1 MTRSAR
7 GSLGLVLVGWLA
19 GCGGGGG
26 GTHVT
31 TTTCSTAGGQNVTL
45 AVAQF
50 QAIPPVANAGCLLFP
65 GNASTIDS
73 ALYLLVPQLATDSQG
88 ATAAFILD
96 GDTLH
101 PALAAAMTQRPSV
114 ARDLGLRFHDFLR
127 TEERT
132 HWGALG
138 APLTAAA
145 RQAVELG
152 PPDTLGNV
160 RTFRLCGDLNCSTF
174 PTVTATAK
182 SVSGHLA
189 IYVDDAA
196 PAGGLTQSDLDSLA
210 TLFNARLYAI
220 DTTAFGR
227 ESDIDGNNAVI
238 VLMTNVVNK
247 LVTRQQCH
255 TQGFVAGF
263 FFGADIDPLFKNDP
277 RVNHG
282 EVFYSI
288 VADPD
293 STLSCPHSVKRL
305 RQLVPVTFIHEFQ
318 HMISYN
324 QHVLVK
330 GGDPQDTW
338 LDEGLSHFAE
348 ELGGRSFL
356 PAVRPSD
363 DTSFSNFVIG
373 DLFNAYSFLDSS
385 SFHYLAFSS
394 GIGSL
399 AERGAA
405 WLFVRYFADQF
416 AADTSFASIAVL
428 TRGLEQSGLH
438 GGAAITAAAGT
449 PFATVDARWIL
460 ANYVSDLPGFS
471 APPELR
477 YRSWSFRTTYAN
489 LNSQCPNFQPPCPFP
504 KPFPLTP
511 PLTLGKDVRQ
521 SGTLH
526 AGSGNYVVAAQLASG
541 PGFALLFS
549 GPNGAALPSV
559 LNPRLNVL
567 RIR

>member
-1 MTRSAR
+1 MRSAR
-7 GSLGLVLVGWLA
+7 GQFGLVFVAGLA

-26 GTHVT
+26 TPPPPPA
-31 TTTCSTAGGQNVTL
+31 TCNTAGGQTVTL
-45 AVAQF
+45 AVAAY

-65 GNASTIDS
+65 GNASPTDS
-73 ALYLLVPQLATDSQG
+73 VLYLLVPQLATDSQG
-88 ATAAFILD
+88 ATAAFLLQ

-101 PALAAAMTQRPSV
+101 PVMASV
-114 ARDLGLRFHDFLR
+114 SAEHQSTASDLGLRFHDFLR

-132 HWGALG
+132 RWPALG
-138 APLTAAA
+138 APLTGAA
-145 RQAVELG
+145 RPAVALG

-160 RTFRLCGDLNCSTF
+160 RNFRLCGDLNCSTF

-189 IYVDDAA
+189 IYVDNAA
-196 PAGGLTQSDLDSLA
+196 PAGGLTQSNLDSLA

-238 VLMTNVVNK
+238 VLMSNVVNK
-247 LVTRQQCH
+247 LVTKTQCRQS
-255 TQGFVAGF
+255 GFVAGF
-263 FFGADIDPLFKNDP
+263 FFGADIDPLFAGDP

-293 STLSCPHSVKRL
+293 STLSCPHSVNGL
-305 RQLVPVTFIHEFQ
+305 RNLVPVTFIHEFQ

-324 QHVLVK
+324 QHVLVRSAA
-330 GGDPQDTW
+330 PQVTW
-338 LDEGLSHFAE
+338 LDEGMSHFAE

-356 PAVRPSD
+356 PGN
-363 DTSFSNFVIG
+363 DTMFSNFALGNVR
-373 DLFNAYSFLDSS
+373 NAYQYLDSS
-385 SFHYLAFSS
+385 SFHYLAFST

-405 WLFVRYFADQF
+405 WLMVRYFADQF
-416 AADTSFASIAVL
+416 AADTSFTSVAAL
-428 TRGLEQSGLH
+428 TRSLEQSTQQ
-438 GGAAITAAAGT
+438 GGAALAAVSGT
-449 PFATVDARWIL
+449 PFATIDERWIL
-460 ANYVSDLPGFS
+460 ANYVSDLPGFT

-477 YRSWSFRTTYAN
+477 YRSWSFRTTYAS
-489 LNSQCPNFQPPCPFP
+489 LNAQCPNFQPPCPFP

-511 PLTLGKDVRQ
+511 PLFAGKSIAV

-526 AGSGNYVVAAQLASG
+526 AGSGTYVLGAQPLSS

-549 GPNGAALPSV
+549 GPGGAALPSV
-559 LNPRLNVL
+559 LVPRLNVL

>member
-7 GSLGLVLVGWLA
+7 GGLGLVLFGWLA

-45 AVAQF
+45 TIAQF

-65 GNASTIDS
+65 GNASTTDS
-73 ALYLLVPQLATDSQG
+73 ALYLLVPQIATDSQG

-101 PALAAAMTQRPSV
+101 PALAAALTRRPSV

-132 HWGALG
+132 HWAALG
-138 APLTAAA
+138 AVRTDAA
-145 RQAVELG
+145 RPAVFRG

-160 RTFRLCGDLNCSTF
+160 RNFRLCGDLNCSTF

-189 IYVDDAA
+189 IYVDNAA
-196 PAGGLTQSDLDSLA
+196 PAGGLSQSDLDSLA

-227 ESDIDGNNAVI
+227 ESDIDGNSAVI
-238 VLMTNVVNK
+238 VLMSNVVNK
-247 LVTRQQCH
+247 LVTKTQCH
-255 TQGFVAGF
+255 QSGFIAGF
-263 FFGADIDPLFKNDP
+263 FFGADIDPLFSGDP

-282 EVFYSI
+282 EVFYSM

-293 STLSCPHSVKRL
+293 STLSCAHSATQL
-305 RQLVPVTFIHEFQ
+305 RNIVPVTFIHEFQ

-324 QHVLVK
+324 QHVLV
-330 GGDPQDTW
+330 GGSSPQVTW
-338 LDEGLSHFAE
+338 LDEGMSHFAE

-356 PAVRPSD
+356 PGDQA
-363 DTSFSNFVIG
+363 SFSNFVIG

-416 AADTSFASIAVL
+416 AADTSFASIAAL

-438 GGAAITAAAGT
+438 GGAAIAAAAGT
-449 PFATVDARWIL
+449 PFATVDERWIL

-477 YRSWSFRTTYAN
+477 YRSWSFRTTYAS
-489 LNSQCPNFQPPCPFP
+489 LNSQCPNFSPPCPFP

-511 PLTLGKDVRQ
+511 PLSLGRDVQQ

-549 GPNGAALPSV
+549 GPNGAALPAV
-559 LNPRLNVL
+559 LNARLNVL

>member
-7 GSLGLVLVGWLA
+7 GGLGLALVAWLT

-26 GTHVT
+26 TPPRPLA
-31 TTTCSTAGGQNVTL
+31 TCNTAGGQNVSL
-45 AVAQF
+45 SVAAY

-65 GNASTIDS
+65 GNSSQTDS

-88 ATAAFILD
+88 ATAAFLLQ

-101 PALAAAMTQRPSV
+101 PVLAAVSAQHQSTPS
-114 ARDLGLRFHDFLR
+114 DLGLRFHDFLR
-127 TEERT
+127 SEERT
-132 HWGALG
+132 HWPALG
-138 APLTAAA
+138 APLTGAA
-145 RQAVELG
+145 RPAVALG

-160 RTFRLCGDLNCSTF
+160 RNFRLCGDLNCSTF

-182 SVSGHLA
+182 SVSGHVA
-189 IYVDDAA
+189 IYVDNAA
-196 PAGGLTQSDLDSLA
+196 PAGGLTPSDLDSLA
-210 TLFNARLYAI
+210 SLFNARLYAI

-227 ESDIDGNNAVI
+227 ESDIDTNGVVI
-238 VLMTNVVNK
+238 VLMSNVVNK
-247 LVTRQQCH
+247 LVTRQQCN
-255 TQGFVAGF
+255 QAGFVAGF

-293 STLSCPHSVKRL
+293 STLSCPHSVNGL

-324 QHVLVK
+324 QHVLVRSAA
-330 GGDPQDTW
+330 PQVTW
-338 LDEGLSHFAE
+338 LDEGMSHFAE

-356 PAVRPSD
+356 PGN
-363 DTSFSNFVIG
+363 DTMFSNFAIG
-373 DLFNAYSFLDSS
+373 DIRNAYQFLDSS
-385 SFHYLAFSS
+385 DSHFLAFSS

-405 WLFVRYFADQF
+405 WLMVRYFADQF
-416 AADTSFASIAVL
+416 AADTSFTSVAAL
-428 TRGLEQSGLH
+428 TRSLEQSTQP
-438 GGAAITAAAGT
+438 GGAALAAVSGT
-449 PFATVDARWIL
+449 PFTTIAERWIL
-460 ANYVSDLPGFS
+460 ANYVSDLPGFT

-477 YRSWSFRTTYAN
+477 YRSWSFRSTYAN
-489 LNSQCPNFQPPCPFP
+489 LNAQCPTFKPPCPFA

-511 PLTLGKDVRQ
+511 PLVAGKSITV

-526 AGSGNYVVAAQLASG
+526 AGSGTYVIGAQPPSS

-549 GPNGAALPSV
+549 GPGGAALPSI

-567 RIR
+567 RLR

>member
-7 GSLGLVLVGWLA
+7 AGLGLVFVGWLVA
-19 GCGGGGG
+19 CGGSG
-26 GTHVT
+26 GTQPPPL
-31 TTTCSTAGGQNVTL
+31 TTCKTAGGENVTL
-45 AVAQF
+45 AVAAYQS
-50 QAIPPVANAGCLLFP
+50 IPPVANAGCLLFP
-65 GNASTIDS
+65 GNASSTDS

-88 ATAAFILD
+88 GTAAFVLQ

-101 PALAAAMTQRPSV
+101 PALAAAAIPSRQT
-114 ARDLGLRFHDFLR
+114 AAQDLGLVFHDFLR
-127 TEERT
+127 SEERT
-132 HWGALG
+132 HWAALG
-138 APLTAAA
+138 AP
-145 RQAVELG
+145 RMGVRPAVQLG

-160 RTFRLCGDLNCSTF
+160 RNFRLCGDLNCSTF

-189 IYVDDAA
+189 IYVDNAA

-227 ESDIDGNNAVI
+227 ESDIDNNNAVI
-238 VLMTNVVNK
+238 VLMSNVVNK
-247 LVTRQQCH
+247 LVTRQECH
-255 TQGFVAGF
+255 QEGFVAGF

-293 STLSCPHSVKRL
+293 STLSCPHSVQGL
-305 RQLVPVTFIHEFQ
+305 RRLVPVTFIHEFQ

-324 QHVLVK
+324 EHVLVNSSH
-330 GGDPQDTW
+330 PQDTW

-356 PAVRPSD
+356 PGD
-363 DTSFSNFVIG
+363 DSTFS
-373 DLFNAYSFLDSS
+373 LFLRGNVFDAYHYLDSS
-385 SFHYLAFSS
+385 ATHFLAFSS

-405 WLFVRYFADQF
+405 WLFVRYIADQF
-416 AADTSFASIAVL
+416 AADTSFAAIAAF
-428 TRGLEQSGLH
+428 TRGINESGLH
-438 GGAAITAAAGT
+438 GGPAIASATGT
-449 PFATVDARWIL
+449 SFVTVFSRWIL
-460 ANYVSDLPGFS
+460 ANYVSDLPGFT

-477 YRSWSFRTTYAN
+477 YRSWSFRTTYAD
-489 LNSQCPNFQPPCPFP
+489 LNAQCPFFTPPCPFP
-504 KPFPLTP
+504 KAFPLTP
-511 PLTLGKDVRQ
+511 PVVAGKSLAVT
-521 SGTLH
+521 GTLH
-526 AGSGNYVVAAQLASG
+526 AGSGTYVVAAQPPQG

-549 GPNGAALPSV
+549 GPGGAALPAV
-559 LNPRLNVL
+559 LNPRFNAVRL
-567 RIR
+567 R

>member
-7 GSLGLVLVGWLA
+7 GRFGLVFLAGLA
-19 GCGGGGG
+19 GCRGGG
-26 GTHVT
+26 GTQPPPPVT
-31 TTTCSTAGGQNVTL
+31 TCNTAGGQNVTL
-45 AVAQF
+45 AVAAY

-65 GNASTIDS
+65 GNASTTDS

-88 ATAAFILD
+88 GTAAFILQ

-101 PALAAAMTQRPSV
+101 PALAAATSQRQSV
-114 ARDLGLRFHDFLR
+114 AQDLGMRFHDFLR
-127 TEERT
+127 IQERT
-132 HWGALG
+132 HWAAIAPAQTGAR
-138 APLTAAA
+138 PTVS
-145 RQAVELG
+145 QG

-160 RTFRLCGDLNCSTF
+160 RNFRLCGDLNCSTF

-182 SVSGHLA
+182 SVSGHVA
-189 IYVDDAA
+189 IYVDNAA
-196 PAGGLTQSDLDSLA
+196 PAGGLTQTDLDSLA
-210 TLFNARLYAI
+210 SLFNARLYAI

-227 ESDIDGNNAVI
+227 ESDIDGNSAVI

-247 LVTRQQCH
+247 LVTRQQCR
-255 TQGFVAGF
+255 QEGFIAGF

-293 STLSCPHSVKRL
+293 STLSCPHSVNGL

-324 QHVLVK
+324 QHVLVRSAA
-330 GGDPQDTW
+330 PQVTW
-338 LDEGLSHFAE
+338 LDEGMSHFAE

-356 PAVRPSD
+356 PGN
-363 DTSFSNFVIG
+363 DTMFSNFAIG
-373 DLFNAYSFLDSS
+373 DIRNAYQFLDSS
-385 SFHYLAFSS
+385 AFHFLAFSS

-405 WLFVRYFADQF
+405 WLMVRYFADQF
-416 AADTSFASIAVL
+416 AADTSFTSVAAL
-428 TRGLEQSGLH
+428 TRSLEQSTQQ
-438 GGAAITAAAGT
+438 GGAALAAVSGT
-449 PFATVDARWIL
+449 PFATIAERWIL
-460 ANYVSDLPGFS
+460 ANYVSDLPGFT

-477 YRSWSFRTTYAN
+477 YRSWSFRVTYAN
-489 LNSQCPNFQPPCPFP
+489 LNAQCPMFPPPCTFP

-511 PLTLGKDVRQ
+511 PLTAGKDVFL

-526 AGSGNYVVAAQLASG
+526 AGSGSYAIAAQASSS

-549 GPNGAALPSV
+549 GPGGAALPSILV
-559 LNPRLNVL
+559 PRLNVIRL
-567 RIR
+567 R

>member
-1 MTRSAR
+1 MRSAR
-7 GSLGLVLVGWLA
+7 GHFGLVFVAGLA

-26 GTHVT
+26 TPPPPPVPS
-31 TTTCSTAGGQNVTL
+31 CNTAGGQTVTL
-45 AVAQF
+45 AVAAYQV
-50 QAIPPVANAGCLLFP
+50 IPPVANAGCLLFP
-65 GNASTIDS
+65 GNASPTDS

-88 ATAAFILD
+88 GTAAFILD

-101 PALAAAMTQRPSV
+101 PALAAAMTQRQPA
-114 ARDLGLRFHDFLR
+114 ARDLGMRFHDFLR

-132 HWGALG
+132 QWAALG
-138 APLTAAA
+138 GPQTG
-145 RQAVELG
+145 AVRPAVVRG

-160 RTFRLCGDLNCSTF
+160 RNFRLCGDLNCSTF

-182 SVSGHLA
+182 SVSGHVA
-189 IYVDDAA
+189 IYVDNAA

-210 TLFNARLYAI
+210 SLFNARLYAI

-227 ESDIDGNNAVI
+227 ESDIDNNNAVI

-293 STLSCPHSVKRL
+293 STLSCPHSVNGL

-324 QHVLVK
+324 QHVLVR
-330 GGDPQDTW
+330 GAAAQVTW
-338 LDEGLSHFAE
+338 LDEGMSHFAE

-356 PAVRPSD
+356 PGN
-363 DTSFSNFVIG
+363 DTMFSNFAIG
-373 DLFNAYSFLDSS
+373 DIRNAYQFLDSS
-385 SFHYLAFSS
+385 AFHYLAFSS

-405 WLFVRYFADQF
+405 WLMLRYFADQF
-416 AADTSFASIAVL
+416 AADTSFTSVAAV
-428 TRGLEQSGLH
+428 TRSLEQSTQQ
-438 GGAAITAAAGT
+438 GGAALAAVSGT
-449 PFATVDARWIL
+449 PFATIAERWIL
-460 ANYVSDLPGFS
+460 ANYVSDLPGFT

-477 YRSWSFRTTYAN
+477 YRSWSFRATYAS
-489 LNSQCPNFQPPCPFP
+489 LNAQCPMFTPPCPFA

-511 PLTLGKDVRQ
+511 PLLAGKSIAV

-526 AGSGNYVVAAQLASG
+526 AGSGTYVLGAQPLSS

-549 GPNGAALPSV
+549 GPGGAALPSI

>member
-1 MTRSAR
+1 MNRSAR
-7 GSLGLVLVGWLA
+7 GCFGLVFVAGLA

-26 GTHVT
+26 TQPPPLT
-31 TTTCSTAGGQNVTL
+31 ACNTAGGQNVTL
-45 AVAQF
+45 AVAAY
-50 QAIPPVANAGCLLFP
+50 QAIAPLANAGCLLFP
-65 GNASTIDS
+65 GNASTTDS

-88 ATAAFILD
+88 GTAAFILN

-101 PALAAAMTQRPSV
+101 PALAAAMTQRQPV
-114 ARDLGLRFHDFLR
+114 APDLGMRFHDFLR
-127 TEERT
+127 TTERT
-132 HWGALG
+132 HWAALG
-138 APLTAAA
+138 GAQTGAVRAALL
-145 RQAVELG
+145 RG

-160 RTFRLCGDLNCSTF
+160 RNFRLCGDLNCTTF

-182 SVSGHLA
+182 SVSGHVA
-189 IYVDDAA
+189 IYVDNAA
-196 PAGGLTQSDLDSLA
+196 PAGGLTQTDLDSLA
-210 TLFNARLYAI
+210 SLFNARLYAI

-227 ESDIDGNNAVI
+227 ESDIDNNGVVI
-238 VLMTNVVNK
+238 VLMSNVVNQ

-255 TQGFVAGF
+255 QGGFVAGF

-293 STLSCPHSVKRL
+293 STLSCRHSVNGL

-324 QHVLVK
+324 QHVLVRSAAA
-330 GGDPQDTW
+330 QVTW
-338 LDEGLSHFAE
+338 LDEGMSHFAE

-356 PAVRPSD
+356 PGNDSM
-363 DTSFSNFVIG
+363 FSNFAIG
-373 DLFNAYSFLDSS
+373 DIRNAYQFLDSS
-385 SFHYLAFSS
+385 EFHFMAFSS

-405 WLFVRYFADQF
+405 WLMVRYFADQF
-416 AADTSFASIAVL
+416 AADTSFTSVAAV
-428 TRGLEQSGLH
+428 TRSLEQSTQQ
-438 GGAAITAAAGT
+438 GGAALATVSGT
-449 PFATVDARWIL
+449 PFTTIAERWIL
-460 ANYVSDLPGFS
+460 ANYVSDLPGFT

-477 YRSWSFRTTYAN
+477 YRSWSFRTTYAS
-489 LNSQCPNFQPPCPFP
+489 LNAQCPSFTPPCPFP

-511 PLTLGKDVRQ
+511 LLFAGRSISA

-526 AGSGNYVVAAQLASG
+526 AGSGTYAVGAQPPSS

-549 GPNGAALPSV
+549 GPGGAALPSV
-559 LNPRLNVL
+559 LNPRLNVV

>member
-1 MTRSAR
+1 VTRSVR
-7 GSLGLVLVGWLA
+7 GGLGLVLLGWLN

-31 TTTCSTAGGQNVTL
+31 PTTCNTAGGQNVAL
-45 AVAQF
+45 AVSGY

-65 GNASTIDS
+65 GNASPIDS

-88 ATAAFILD
+88 ATAAFLLQ

-101 PALAAAMTQRPSV
+101 PALSAALMAQRPATAS
-114 ARDLGLRFHDFLR
+114 DLGMRFHDFLR
-127 TEERT
+127 SEERT
-132 HWGALG
+132 HWGAIGGPRLG
-138 APLTAAA
+138 AA
-145 RQAVELG
+145 RPAVLRG

-160 RTFRLCGDLNCSTF
+160 RQFSVCGDLNCSTF
-174 PTVTATAK
+174 PKVTATAK

-189 IYVDDAA
+189 IYVDNAA
-196 PAGGLTQSDLDSLA
+196 PAGGLTQTDLDSLA
-210 TLFNARLYAI
+210 SLFNARLYAI

-227 ESDIDGNNAVI
+227 ESDIDANGAVI

-247 LVTRQQCH
+247 LVTKAQCK
-255 TQGFVAGF
+255 QSGFIAGF
-263 FFGADIDPLFKNDP
+263 FFGADIDPLFSGDP

-282 EVFYSI
+282 EVFYSM

-293 STLSCPHSVKRL
+293 STLSCVHSVTQL
-305 RQLVPVTFIHEFQ
+305 RNVVPVTFIHEFQ

-324 QHVLVK
+324 QHVLVT
-330 GGDPQDTW
+330 GGTQQVTW
-338 LDEGLSHFAE
+338 LDEGMSHFAE

-356 PAVRPSD
+356 PAD
-363 DTSFSNFVIG
+363 QTSFSNFVIG
-373 DLFNAYSFLDSS
+373 DLFDAYSYLDSS
-385 SFHYLAFSS
+385 SFHFLAFSS

-416 AADTSFASIAVL
+416 AADTSFASIAAL

-438 GGAAITAAAGT
+438 GAAAITAAAGT
-449 PFATVDARWIL
+449 PYTTIVERWSL
-460 ANYVSDLPGFS
+460 ANYVSDYPGLS
-471 APPELR
+471 PPPELR
-477 YRSWSFRTTYAN
+477 YTSWRFRTTYAD
-489 LNSQCPNFQPPCPFP
+489 LNGQRPDFFP

-511 PLTLGKDVRQ
+511 PVEAGKSIAL

-526 AGSGNYVVAAQLASG
+526 AGSGNYLIAAQLPSASG
-541 PGFALLFS
+541 YALLFS
-549 GPNGAALPSV
+549 GPGGAALPAI
-559 LNPRLNVL
+559 LNPRLNVVRL
-567 RIR
+567 R

>member
-1 MTRSAR
+1 MTRSALR
-7 GSLGLVLVGWLA
+7 GLGVVLVGSLA

-31 TTTCSTAGGQNVTL
+31 LSTCNTAGGQNVAL
-45 AVAQF
+45 AVA
-50 QAIPPVANAGCLLFP
+50 AYEATPPVANAGCLLFP
-65 GNASTIDS
+65 GNASQTDS

-88 ATAAFILD
+88 GTAAFLLD

-101 PALAAAMTQRPSV
+101 PALAAAAMTQRQSAV
-114 ARDLGLRFHDFLR
+114 QDLGVRFHDFLR

-132 HWGALG
+132 HWGTVG
-138 APLTAAA
+138 SGRTDFV
-145 RQAVELG
+145 RSAVFRG

-160 RTFRLCGDLNCSTF
+160 RQFSVCGDLNCSTF
-174 PTVTATAK
+174 PKVTATAK

-189 IYVDDAA
+189 IYVDNAA
-196 PAGGLTQSDLDSLA
+196 PSPGLTQSDLDSLA
-210 TLFNARLYAI
+210 SLFNARLYAI

-227 ESDIDGNNAVI
+227 ESDIDGNGAVI

-247 LVTRQQCH
+247 LVTRSQCH
-255 TQGFVAGF
+255 QSGFIAGF
-263 FFGADIDPLFKNDP
+263 FFGADIDPAFANDS

-282 EVFYSI
+282 EVFYSM

-293 STLSCPHSVKRL
+293 STLSCAHSVSQL
-305 RQLVPVTFIHEFQ
+305 RGVVPVTFIHEFQ

-330 GGDPQDTW
+330 GSSPQDTW
-338 LDEGLSHFAE
+338 LDEGMSHFAE

-356 PAVRPSD
+356 PSD
-363 DTSFSNFVIG
+363 QASFSNFVIG
-373 DLFNAYSFLDSS
+373 DLFDAYSFLDST
-385 SFHYLAFSS
+385 SFHFLAFSS

-416 AADTSFASIAVL
+416 AADTSFTSVAAL
-428 TRGLEQSGLH
+428 TRGLETSGLH
-438 GGAAITAAAGT
+438 GGAAIAAAAGT
-449 PFATVDARWIL
+449 PFTTVVERWIL

-477 YRSWSFRTTYAN
+477 YTSWSFRTTYAS
-489 LNSQCPNFQPPCPFP
+489 LNAQRPSIFP

-511 PLTLGKDVRQ
+511 ALGAGRDLSVT
-521 SGTLH
+521 GTLH
-526 AGSGNYVVAAQLASG
+526 AGSGTYVIAAQPQST
-541 PGFALLFS
+541 PGFALLYS
-549 GPNGAALPSV
+549 GPSGGALPAV
-559 LNPRLNVL
+559 LVPRLNIIRL
-567 RIR
+567 R

>member
-1 MTRSAR
+1 VSAY
-7 GSLGLVLVGWLA
+7 
-19 GCGGGGG
+19 
-26 GTHVT
+26 
-31 TTTCSTAGGQNVTL
+31 
-45 AVAQF
+45 

-65 GNASTIDS
+65 GNSSSTDS

-88 ATAAFILD
+88 ATTHFILQ

-101 PALAAAMTQRPSV
+101 PALAAAMAQRPATVSDV
-114 ARDLGLRFHDFLR
+114 GMQFHDFLR
-127 TEERT
+127 TVERT
-132 HWGALG
+132 HWGAIG
-138 APLTAAA
+138 GPRVGAA
-145 RQAVELG
+145 RPAPFRG

-160 RTFRLCGDLNCSTF
+160 RQFSVCGDLNCSTF
-174 PTVTATAK
+174 PKVTATAK

-189 IYVDDAA
+189 IYVDNAA
-196 PAGGLTQSDLDSLA
+196 PAAGLTQTDLDSLA
-210 TLFNARLYAI
+210 SLFNARLYAI

-227 ESDIDGNNAVI
+227 ESDIDANGAVI

-247 LVTRQQCH
+247 LVSKTLCKQS
-255 TQGFVAGF
+255 GFIAGF
-263 FFGADIDPLFKNDP
+263 FFGADIDPLFSGDS

-282 EVFYSI
+282 EVFYSM

-293 STLSCPHSVKRL
+293 STLSCAHSVNQL
-305 RQLVPVTFIHEFQ
+305 RNVVPVTFIHEFQ

-330 GGDPQDTW
+330 GSTAQDTW
-338 LDEGLSHFAE
+338 LDEGMSHFAE

-356 PAVRPSD
+356 PAD
-363 DTSFSNFVIG
+363 QTSFSNFVIG

-385 SFHYLAFSS
+385 SFHFLAFSS

-416 AADTSFASIAVL
+416 AADTSFASVAAL

-438 GGAAITAAAGT
+438 GAAAISGAAGT
-449 PFATVDARWIL
+449 PYTTIVGRWIL
-460 ANYVSDLPGFS
+460 ANYVSDYPGLS
-471 APPELR
+471 PPPELQ
-477 YRSWSFRTTYAN
+477 YRSWRFRTTYAD
-489 LNSQCPNFQPPCPFP
+489 LNSQRPNFFP

-511 PLTLGKDVRQ
+511 PVMAGKSIAVT
-521 SGTLH
+521 GTLH
-526 AGSGNYVVAAQLASG
+526 AGSGSYIVSAQPPSG

-549 GPNGAALPSV
+549 GPAGAALPAV
-559 LNPRLNVL
+559 LNPRLNAVRL
-567 RIR
+567 R